1 MFLGLIMSICETLG
15 QMHGNP
21 IKSVPKLKAN
31 SDFIADSITQKE
43 KLGQNQD
50 NLMHMRCR
58 TVWRIGERQDFL
70 AL

>member
-1 MFLGLIMSICETLG
+1 M
-15 QMHGNP
+15 QGNP

-31 SDFIADSITQKE
+31 SDFIADSITHKE

>member
-1 MFLGLIMSICETLG
+1 MFLGLMMLICETLG
-15 QMHGNP
+15 QMQGNP

-31 SDFIADSITQKE
+31 SDFIADSVTHVE
-43 KLGQNQD
+43 KLGQNQVD
-50 NLMHMRCR
+50 FLLMRCR